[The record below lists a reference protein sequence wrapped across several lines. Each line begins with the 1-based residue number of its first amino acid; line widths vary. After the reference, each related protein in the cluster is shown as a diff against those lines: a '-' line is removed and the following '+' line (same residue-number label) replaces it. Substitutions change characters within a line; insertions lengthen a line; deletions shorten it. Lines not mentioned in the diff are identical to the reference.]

1 MSNHVGVGGVVGQ
14 GTKGGV
20 RGSKAVLDEAMR
32 KQFSP
37 GGEDK
42 MNYGSV
48 PMAPLIFQD
57 DVINCVGGINEAR
70 LASAKINKVVNKAKA
85 ISVKLLELN
94 LKNNLEETGK

>member
-1 MSNHVGVGGVVGQ
+1 
-14 GTKGGV
+14 
-20 RGSKAVLDEAMR
+20 
-32 KQFSP
+32 
-37 GGEDK
+37 
-42 MNYGSV
+42 
-48 PMAPLIFQD
+48 MAPLIFQD